1 MLLQYYN
8 LCCGMG
14 ILRFAQDDDVA
25 WGLSR
30 PFGACNDEL
39 TGLQWPNMYYAML
52 ELIKYY
58 GFSPGTD
65 IE

>member
-1 MLLQYYN
+1 
-8 LCCGMG
+8 MG